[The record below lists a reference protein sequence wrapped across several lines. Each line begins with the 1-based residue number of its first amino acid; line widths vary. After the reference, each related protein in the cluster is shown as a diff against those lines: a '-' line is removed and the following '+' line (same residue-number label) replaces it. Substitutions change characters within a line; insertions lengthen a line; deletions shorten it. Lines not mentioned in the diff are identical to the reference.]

1 MPHMH
6 IDLDVTRNGNILV
19 IETPEIH
26 DFCYPNNLYSNTV
39 YALAGTNCKT
49 KYSFIIAITSTTTVD
64 DLALRISSAT
74 VVMIHYF
81 FRDICQLFLNVFMK
95 PINIPTYLN
104 QFISIF
110 RSSRRTKFGRTR
122 IILHKTKHSWDYFVQ
137 STPIFKVTPKT

>member
-6 IDLDVTRNGNILV
+6 IDLDVTRNENILV

-26 DFCYPNNLYSNTV
+26 YFYHPNNLYSNTM

-74 VVMIHYF
+74 VVMISIHYF
-81 FRDICQLFLNVFMK
+81 FREICQFLFRCFE
-95 PINIPTYLN
+95 TN
-104 QFISIF
+104 QYTHIS
-110 RSSRRTKFGRTR
+110 
-122 IILHKTKHSWDYFVQ
+122 
-137 STPIFKVTPKT
+137 